1 MGSILSRPSAPGP
14 DPELVKQR
22 EEAEAQAK
30 ADKAEQERLAADME
44 RKKRANLI
52 GRKSLQSEEME
63 GFKGF
68 RTMGSAKQIDPTKG
82 IEQ

>member
-1 MGSILSRPSAPGP
+1 
-14 DPELVKQR
+14 
-22 EEAEAQAK
+22 
-30 ADKAEQERLAADME
+30 ME

-52 GRKSLQSEEME
+52 GKKSLQSEEME